1 MSTIEDDW
9 ALVLGSSSGFGEATA
24 RELASEGLNIAG
36 VHFDRKSEMDRIN
49 DLIEDLEDEGA
60 EVVFFNQNAASE
72 DTREEVVSELD
83 DRIGSDQQLRVLMHS
98 LAFGTLVRFVEGKD
112 DGGDEDTIDPKQ
124 MDMTLDVM
132 AHTLVYWT
140 QAVVDAGLMDEGSRI
155 YAMTSAGG
163 HKAWPNYG
171 AVSSAKASLEA
182 HIRQLTVELGDRGI
196 TANAIQAGVTDTPAL
211 RKIPGHEKMIE
222 HARETNPTG
231 RMTEPEDVA
240 ETIALLSRPGSQFVT
255 GNVIRCDGGE
265 DITR

>member
-1 MSTIEDDW
+1 MSEIENDW
-9 ALVLGSSSGFGEATA
+9 ALVLGSSSGFGEATSRA
-24 RELASEGLNIAG
+24 LAKEGVNIAG

-49 DLIEDLEDEGA
+49 DLIGDLEDEGV
-60 EVVFFNQNAASE
+60 EVEFYNQNAASE
-72 DTREEVVSELD
+72 DTREEVIGDLD
-83 DRIGSDQQLRVLMHS
+83 DRMGSDQQLRVLMHS
-98 LAFGTLVRFVEGKD
+98 LAFGTLVRFVSED
-112 DGGDEDTIDPKQ
+112 DDEDTIDSKQ

-140 QAVVDAGLMDEGSRI
+140 QDVVEAGLMDEGSRI

-163 HKAWPNYG
+163 HKAWENYG
-171 AVSSAKASLEA
+171 AVSAAKAALEA

-211 RKIPGHEKMIE
+211 RKIPGYENMIE
-222 HARETNPTG
+222 HAKTANPSG
-231 RMTEPEDVA
+231 RMTTPEDVA
-240 ETIALLSRPGSQFVT
+240 KAISLLCQPGSQFIS

>member
-1 MSTIEDDW
+1 MSEIENDW
-9 ALVLGSSSGFGEATA
+9 ALILGSSSGFGEATA
-24 RELASEGLNIAG
+24 RALAAEGVNIAG
-36 VHFDRKSEMDRIN
+36 VHFDRKSEMERIN
-49 DLIEDLEDEGA
+49 ELIADMEDDGA

-72 DTREEVVSELD
+72 DTREEVISELD
-83 DRIGSDQQLRVLMHS
+83 DRIGPDQQLRVMMHS
-98 LAFGTLVRFVEGKD
+98 LAFGTLVRFVSD
-112 DGGDEDTIDPKQ
+112 DDDVDTIDSKQ

-140 QAVVDAGLMDEGSRI
+140 QDVVEAGLMDEGSRI

-163 HKAWPNYG
+163 HQAWENYG
-171 AVSSAKASLEA
+171 AVSAAKAALEA

-211 RKIPGHEKMIE
+211 RKIPGYEDMIE
-222 HARETNPTG
+222 HAESANPTG
-231 RMTEPEDVA
+231 RMTTPEDVA
-240 ETIALLSRPGSQFVT
+240 KAITLLSQPGSQFIS